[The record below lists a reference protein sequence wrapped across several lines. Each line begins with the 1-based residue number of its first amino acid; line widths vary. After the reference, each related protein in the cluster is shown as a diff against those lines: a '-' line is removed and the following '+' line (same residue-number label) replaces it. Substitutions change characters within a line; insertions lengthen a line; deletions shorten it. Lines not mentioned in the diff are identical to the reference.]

1 MKNSFLLIAMS
12 IAPVL
17 CAPALAQPDTNVA
30 RFTPAP
36 KLINDLPYP
45 LVTPEEAIK
54 RIEGKPIVL
63 KLRDVTL
70 VQALQELQKQSG
82 AKIDT
87 GWNAN
92 SAEMKKKLSLD
103 LETTSFN
110 RALHEILDEAGV
122 KARLQQFST
131 SLWRLEVGSSD
142 SNRNARQSGLDPL
155 SIRLIKVNNTLSK
168 TVDLSEPDQ
177 LKSSDD
183 NALTL
188 FFDTPPDPLLELA
201 PPRLRITRAEDEQ
214 GRALTMDKVE
224 GRQRSMAPGLNPYLS
239 RQPLTMRLSR
249 PAADARKLAH
259 LEGVAIYVV
268 PSAREF
274 WEVPDA
280 LNAKDVE
287 HEFISNDQTFRA
299 VLQSVTQKG
308 DGVEVKFEITAAPEA
323 DLVRLGDPRIPHP
336 LLSLRDVPSAM
347 SLEDANGNILR
358 PSSSNINE
366 SRTDG
371 ITLVTAQFRQYI
383 VPTRVI
389 YGDGTVVRANDGAVM
404 RFKITAK
411 NSLAPPF
418 KFIFDAPKDFVQT
431 EVPFSFT
438 DVPIP

>member
-1 MKNSFLLIAMS
+1 MKNLFLLLIAAG

-17 CAPALAQPDTNVA
+17 CAPALAQPDTNGA
-30 RFTPAP
+30 RFTQ
-36 KLINDLPYP
+36 LVNDLPYP
-45 LVTPEEAIK
+45 LVTPEEAVK
-54 RIEGKPIVL
+54 RIAGKPIAL

-87 GWNAN
+87 AWNAN

-122 KARLQQFST
+122 KARLQQLGG
-131 SLWRLEVGSSD
+131 LWRLEVGSSD
-142 SNRNARQSGLDPL
+142 DNRNARQSGLDPL

-177 LKSSDD
+177 PQNSDD

-214 GRALTMDKVE
+214 GRALTLDKME
-224 GRQRSMAPGLNPYLS
+224 DRQRFMAPGVNPYLF
-239 RQPLTMRLSR
+239 RQPLTIRLSQ

-299 VLQSVTQKG
+299 VLQSVTQQG
-308 DGVEVKFEITAAPEA
+308 DGVEVKLKITAAPEA
-323 DLVRLGDPRIPHP
+323 DLVRLGDPRIPPP
-336 LLSLRDVPSAM
+336 LLSLRNVPSAM

-366 SRTDG
+366 SSSDG
-371 ITLVTAQFRQYI
+371 ITLVTAQFRQYT
-383 VPTRVI
+383 VPTRVVFR
-389 YGDGTVVRANDGAVM
+389 DGTVVRGNDGTAM
-404 RFKITAK
+404 RFRIASK
-411 NSLAPPF
+411 NPLAPPF

-431 EVPFSFT
+431 EVPFSFS
-438 DVPIP
+438 DVPLP